1 MNTQKTIIYLMI
13 ISVLILSLI
22 VIMIFRRR
30 KIELNQGEIEVNE
43 VLEKIKGYKLLS
55 NVMIKRESGTS
66 QIDHI
71 LIGKKGVFVIETK
84 DYNGKIYGDQYS
96 KYWMQKLNGR
106 KNTFYNPIRQNYG
119 HIKALEEMLDRKDI
133 FISLIVFTNKSNIKK
148 IKAEVPVI
156 QLKKLK
162 RFIKKYKS
170 DIYLSKDEISEIYN
184 SINKKNIISNRAIK
198 KHVKKLKKTLY

>member
-1 MNTQKTIIYLMI
+1 MNTQKIIIYLMI

-156 QLKKLK
+156 QVKKLK

>member
-1 MNTQKTIIYLMI
+1 MNTQKIIIYLMI

-119 HIKALEEMLDRKDI
+119 HVKALEEVLNRRDI
-133 FISLIVFTNKSNIKK
+133 FISLIVFTNKSKIKK
-148 IKAEVPVI
+148 VKSEIPVI
-156 QLKKLK
+156 QVKMLKK
-162 RFIKKYKS
+162 FIRKYKT
-170 DIYLSKDEISEIYN
+170 DIGLSKDEISEIYDA
-184 SINKKNIISNRAIK
+184 INRKNIISNRAIR
-198 KHVKKLKKTLY
+198 KHVKRLRKMVH

>member
-1 MNTQKTIIYLMI
+1 MNTQKIIIYLMI

>member
-1 MNTQKTIIYLMI
+1 MNTQKIIIYLMI
-13 ISVLILSLI
+13 ISVIILSLI

>member
-1 MNTQKTIIYLMI
+1 MNTQKIIIYLMI

-55 NVMIKRESGTS
+55 NVMIKRQNGTS

-71 LIGKKGVFVIETK
+71 LIGRKGVFVIETK
-84 DYNGKIYGDQYS
+84 DFSGKIYGDQYS

>member
-1 MNTQKTIIYLMI
+1 MNTQKIIIYLMI

-30 KIELNQGEIEVNE
+30 KIELNQGEVEVNE

>member
-1 MNTQKTIIYLMI
+1 MNTQKIIIYLMI

-148 IKAEVPVI
+148 IKVEVPVI

>member
-1 MNTQKTIIYLMI
+1 MI
-13 ISVLILSLI
+13 ISVMILLLI

-30 KIELNQGEIEVNE
+30 KIEINQGEMEVNE

-55 NVMIKRESGTS
+55 NIMIKRENGTS

-84 DYNGKIYGDQYS
+84 DFNGKIYGDQYA
-96 KYWMQKLNGR
+96 KYWTQKLNGR
-106 KNTFYNPIRQNYG
+106 KNTFYSPIRQNYG
-119 HIKALEEMLDRKDI
+119 HIKALKEILDRKDI
-133 FISLIVFTNKSNIKK
+133 FISLIVFTNKSKIKK
-148 IKAEVPVI
+148 VKTEVPVI

-170 DIYLSKDEISEIYN
+170 DIYLSKDEISEIYS
-184 SINKKNIISNRAIK
+184 SINKKNIISNRTIK
-198 KHVKKLKKTLY
+198 KHVKRLNKMVY

>member
-1 MNTQKTIIYLMI
+1 MNTQKIIIYLMI

-133 FISLIVFTNKSNIKK
+133 FISLIVFTNK
-148 IKAEVPVI
+148 
-156 QLKKLK
+156 
-162 RFIKKYKS
+162 
-170 DIYLSKDEISEIYN
+170 
-184 SINKKNIISNRAIK
+184 
-198 KHVKKLKKTLY
+198 